1 MNRARF
7 VVFRRFDA
15 AAFTTV
21 LCDADGNLFPSEEP
35 AFTASVEVTNSFL
48 TRYGITTRYTAD
60 ELLAQT
66 TGKNFRT
73 TAVDLAVQSGVPI
86 EESLARGR
94 PAAVTAT
101 YQDLVAG
108 RALTADDLDLWVRR
122 ERDCVTA
129 HLAAVLRPDARVQE
143 ALRALDSRYSLA
155 AVSSSATR
163 RLDACFAATGLDSMI
178 PADVRFSAEDSL
190 PVPTSKPDPAVYLLA
205 GQVLGVA
212 PAQGVAIEDSVP
224 GVSSAVAAG
233 FTAIGNLMFVPTEER
248 RRRTSQLVE
257 AGASAVANSWQAISE
272 HLLVSCGSAAQRR
285 MATSEPA

>member
-48 TRYGITTRYTAD
+48 TRYGITARYTAD

-73 TAVDLAVQSGVPI
+73 TAVDLAVRSGVPI

-129 HLAAVLRPDARVQE
+129 HLAAVLRPDARVQK

-163 RLDACFAATGLDSMI
+163 RLDACFAATGLDLMI

-205 GQVLGVA
+205 GQVLGIT